1 MIMFS
6 KTQTLEQ
13 FAIANGINSVEL
25 INNDNSG
32 KRFVSF
38 SNGWTARVSEK
49 VSDDLDGEL
58 SVSWFAPEDGDSSWM
73 LHPTGQSKVTVL
85 AKKTFGIKHEAQ
97 L

>member
-13 FAIANGINSVEL
+13 FAVAMGIESVEL
-25 INNDNSG
+25 KENEKTG
-32 KRFVSF
+32 KRFADF
-38 SNGWTARVSEK
+38 GKGITARVSEK
-49 VSDDLDGEL
+49 VSDDLDGDL

-73 LHPTGQSKVTVL
+73 LHPTGQSNVKVL
-85 AKKTFGIKHEAQ
+85 GKKVFGVKHEAQ

>member
-6 KTQTLEQ
+6 KTQTLEK
-13 FAIANGINSVEL
+13 FAEVMNITSLEL
-25 INNDNSG
+25 KVNEKTG
-32 KRFVSF
+32 KRFADF
-38 SNGWTARVSEK
+38 GNGITARVSEK

-73 LHPTGQSKVTVL
+73 LHPTGQSNVKVL
-85 AKKTFGIKHEAQ
+85 GKRTFGVKHEAQ